1 MSYFI
6 YFKCTRVFHYWIS
19 LAQSKNNRLIS
30 KECVCVLFYLMF
42 LIDVFSSIKEINRL
56 ISKGIQTFTI
66 EKNWRSQ
73 IFSPKENLKKC
84 ASFEEPKS
92 TTYNQGTVYF
102 VIMLF
107 SCLSSTNLC
116 LRFLLIGFARK
127 IIGFYQ
133 SSLGNDVNFTDI
145 LNISPNILAKN

>member
-6 YFKCTRVFHYWIS
+6 YFKCTRVFRYLIS

-30 KECVCVLFYLMF
+30 KDVCVLFCLMF

-116 LRFLLIGFARK
+116 LRFLLTGFARK

>member
-6 YFKCTRVFHYWIS
+6 YFKYTRVFRYLIS

-30 KECVCVLFYLMF
+30 KDVCVLFCLMF

-73 IFSPKENLKKC
+73 IFSLKENLKKC

-92 TTYNQGTVYF
+92 TSYNQGTVYF
-102 VIMLF
+102 VIILF
-107 SCLSSTNLC
+107 SCLSSTNSC
-116 LRFLLIGFARK
+116 LRFLLIGFARE

-133 SSLGNDVNFTDI
+133 SSLGNDVDFTDI
-145 LNISPNILAKN
+145 LNVSPNILAKN

>member
-1 MSYFI
+1 MPRKLYL
-6 YFKCTRVFHYWIS
+6 IS

-30 KECVCVLFYLMF
+30 KDVCVLFCLMF

-73 IFSPKENLKKC
+73 IFSLKENLKKC

-92 TTYNQGTVYF
+92 TSYNQGTVYF
-102 VIMLF
+102 VIILF
-107 SCLSSTNLC
+107 SCLSSTNSC
-116 LRFLLIGFARK
+116 LRFLLIGFARE

-133 SSLGNDVNFTDI
+133 SSLGNDVDFTDI
-145 LNISPNILAKN
+145 LNVSPNILAKN